1 MGCGV
6 VIMKYI
12 LILCFLFFLSIQNV
26 SATTTVEEIVL
37 PDDIVFAG
45 DSLILVGAGVREKFF
60 MDLYVGSLY
69 SQKRQ
74 SDPIVLLTGDG
85 SALIRLDIISSM
97 ITSEKMEDATRE
109 GFEMATG
116 GNTAPISDTI
126 EDFITVFKEEIK
138 VGDVFVFAAD
148 GATVNVLKN
157 GQKLLTVENPQFR
170 AALLGIWLGDDP
182 VDEDL
187 KEALMGI
194 E

>member
-1 MGCGV
+1 
-6 VIMKYI
+6 MKYI
-12 LILCFLFFLSIQNV
+12 LILCALFFCSIQSV

-45 DSLILVGAGVREKFF
+45 DALTLVGAGVREKFF

-69 SQKRQ
+69 SQKGEA
-74 SDPIVLLTGDG
+74 DPAVLLGDTG

-109 GFEMATG
+109 GFEIATG
-116 GNTAPISDTI
+116 GDTAPISDNI
-126 EDFITVFKEEIK
+126 EDFIKVFKEEIK

-148 GATVNVLKN
+148 GARVNVLKN
-157 GQKLLTVENPQFR
+157 GQKSLTVENPKFR

-182 VDEDL
+182 VDDDL
-187 KEALMGI
+187 KEALMGT